1 MEKRVF
7 VEILKADKKL
17 IDQLKEE
24 NMQLKKELWRLT
36 MDMLE
41 TEIEKYL
48 AIN

>member
-1 MEKRVF
+1 MEKRLF

-24 NMQLKKELWRLT
+24 NMKLKEELWKLT
-36 MDMLE
+36 MDILE

-48 AIN
+48 K